1 MRVPKKEG
9 NKDTTTRPNDFL
21 TFGSERR
28 ASECCSGW
36 FQLSTGKA
44 GWLESED
51 LLECHGNNHHP
62 QSQQTREMT
71 TLHTYLL
78 KEGRWSSYI
87 PAL

>member
-9 NKDTTTRPNDFL
+9 NRDTTTRPNDFL

-28 ASECCSGW
+28 AAECCSGW

-62 QSQQTREMT
+62 QSQRMREMT
-71 TLHTYLL
+71 ALHTYLL